1 MGRKIFK
8 IFVLIFFFSCSTKK
22 EFVQEVNTLK
32 YEIPQEYKRTAL
44 ITSSTYQVY
53 YQVHANSYVEGLKQV
68 KKDIVNITLEYLLKE
83 PFLYANISYE
93 GKMKI
98 RKMIEQKGKMIYFKR
113 LSENQDLYEV
123 VFHFTYYDLRNQ
135 LRNIK

>member
-1 MGRKIFK
+1 
-8 IFVLIFFFSCSTKK
+8 
-22 EFVQEVNTLK
+22 
-32 YEIPQEYKRTAL
+32 
-44 ITSSTYQVY
+44 
-53 YQVHANSYVEGLKQV
+53 VHANSYVEGLKQV

-98 RKMIEQKGKMIYFKR
+98 RKMIEQKGKMIFFKR

-123 VFHFTYYDLRNQ
+123 VFHFTDYDLRNQ

>member
-1 MGRKIFK
+1 
-8 IFVLIFFFSCSTKK
+8 
-22 EFVQEVNTLK
+22 
-32 YEIPQEYKRTAL
+32 
-44 ITSSTYQVY
+44 
-53 YQVHANSYVEGLKQV
+53 VHANSYVEGLKQV

-83 PFLYANISYE
+83 PFLYVNISYE

-123 VFHFTYYDLRNQ
+123 VFHFTDYDLRNQ

>member
-8 IFVLIFFFSCSTKK
+8 IFVLIFFFSCSAKK
-22 EFVQEVNTLK
+22 EFVHEVNTLK
-32 YEIPQEYKRTAL
+32 YEIPQEYKSTAL

-123 VFHFTYYDLRNQ
+123 VFHFTDYDLRNQ